1 MKKWVLGSIIGG
13 SVVGSLGIGAG
24 VSLGVV
30 LPKALKAAD
39 ALKNFVANEG
49 ESKMAHW
56 GNKKLNYIALGD
68 SETAGFNGATRG
80 RLSQENG
87 KTKEGYNNFDY
98 LSYADF
104 LANDL
109 RKANRLKNYHNYA
122 VSGATIDDQKKL
134 FTEHALA
141 HETIKN
147 ADLISLTIGAN
158 DLLAFVKLLKIP
170 FSLDLFSSIGR
181 AAPSVVSGN
190 AAREEVNPSEKEDGA
205 SYNQGQSPE
214 ETRRVFSESI
224 ELLETMIKT
233 NDYSKILNIE
243 EHVRKIIFKLLQRN
257 IGLFVHDLHLAA
269 PNAQIL
275 VLGHAFPFIQWPDQ
289 VLNTPRA
296 DWDGESIHSM
306 YENLMHSMSDGVT
319 TTVSGVNAY
328 SNFIRLDYLH
338 IKKSSVPSMDG
349 ANRIFDDYIK
359 RPNADGTIPANH
371 YVANAMPNAGDIH
384 PSTFGHELMGNAL
397 FSILAPHLNLSTKD
411 ETSFYTF
418 SKRYDSSAADKTWMC
433 LDEDPS
439 ISWSTSEMVVSL
451 LNGKSSVNKVINL
464 LGESLRVLLDGE
476 KTSNIV
482 FKILSSI
489 TSSMGGSFAET
500 LANIIEKIVPADP
513 TEQAAFERD
522 LNQAILEI
530 DANTKYSAEAKS
542 KAKALVKIVQSLS
555 MKTPF
560 SAIAL
565 RTILGFM
572 NPESIQQYI
581 DVENKHN
588 TKSNLT
594 TAELREFYTAFDA
607 TIGGVINRS
616 FNPTTDKPKVEK
628 AVRNF
633 IEATF
638 LLQNKPIPTL
648 TVNQEV
654 TRLMGILDQ
663 MIAKVSPN
671 TPAGNADLGY
681 SLLALSTTNAWSD
694 FTSVLVKYAMPLMSM
709 FN

>member
-1 MKKWVLGSIIGG
+1 MKKWVLGTIIGG
-13 SVVGSLGIGAG
+13 SVVGALGIGAG
-24 VSLGVV
+24 VSLGIVV
-30 LPKALKAAD
+30 PQALKAAD

-68 SETAGFNGATRG
+68 SETAGFNAATRG
-80 RLSQENG
+80 SLSQENG
-87 KTKEGYNNFDY
+87 QTKEGYNNVDY

-122 VSGATIDDQKKL
+122 ISGATIDDQKKL

-141 HETIKN
+141 HETIKK
-147 ADLISLTIGAN
+147 ADLISVTIGAN

-190 AAREEVNPSEKEDGA
+190 AAREAINPSEKEDGA
-205 SYNQGQSPE
+205 SYNQGQSE
-214 ETRRVFSESI
+214 LETRRVFSESI
-224 ELLETMIKT
+224 ELLETMIRT
-233 NDYSKILNIE
+233 NDFSKILNIE

-275 VLGHAFPFIQWPDQ
+275 VLGHAFPFVQWPDQ
-289 VLNTPRA
+289 VLETPRA

-306 YENLMHSMSDGVT
+306 YNNLMHSMSDGVT

-338 IKKSSVPSMDG
+338 IKKSSAPSLDG
-349 ANRIFDDYIK
+349 ANKVFDDYIK

-371 YVANAMPNAGDIH
+371 YVTNAMPNAGDIH

-397 FSILAPHLNLSTKD
+397 FSFLAPHLNLSTKD

-418 SKRYDSSAADKTWMC
+418 SKRYDATAADKTWMC
-433 LDEDPS
+433 LDENPS
-439 ISWSTSEMVVSL
+439 LSWSTSEMVVTL
-451 LNGKSSVNKVINL
+451 LNGKSSINKIVTL
-464 LGESLRVLLDGE
+464 LGEPLRLLIEGD
-476 KTSNIV
+476 KTSKIV
-482 FKILSSI
+482 FKVLSSI
-489 TSSMGGSFAET
+489 TSSMGGSFADT
-500 LANIIEKIVPADP
+500 LGNLINKIVPATAAGQTQLAQDL
-513 TEQAAFERD
+513 TQAM
-522 LNQAILEI
+522 LEI
-530 DANTKYSAEAKS
+530 DANTKYNAEVKS
-542 KAKALVKIVQSLS
+542 KAKALVKLVESLS
-555 MKTPF
+555 LKTPF
-560 SAIAL
+560 SGIAL
-565 RTILGFM
+565 RTILGFI
-572 NPESIQQYI
+572 NSDSIQAFT
-581 DVENKHN
+581 DVEQRHSA
-588 TKSNLT
+588 KSTLT
-594 TAELREFYTAFDA
+594 TAELREFYTAFDS
-607 TIGGVINRS
+607 TIGSVINRA
-616 FNPTTDKPKVEK
+616 FDPATDKPKVEK
-628 AVRNF
+628 AVKSF

-638 LLQNKPIPTL
+638 LIQNKPVPAS
-648 TVNQEV
+648 VNQKV
-654 TRLMGILDQ
+654 ANLMRTLDQ
-663 MIAKVSPN
+663 MIANVSPN
-671 TPAGNADLGY
+671 TPGGNADLGY

-694 FTSVLVKYAMPLMSM
+694 FTTILIQYAMPLMSM